1 MRESRTRPV
10 VTVILLAAIAALASG
25 APAQA
30 AIKHAVYR
38 YTSES
43 KAQKHCPQDEVVYG
57 LRKDGRYYEKG
68 DPRYGHIK
76 NAVYVCRHEAD
87 RGGWH
92 TQAH

>member
-1 MRESRTRPV
+1 MTALQ
-10 VTVILLAAIAALASG
+10 TAAAIILCAGIAALAGG

-30 AIKHAVYR
+30 AIKHTVYR

-68 DPRYGHIK
+68 DARYGHLK
-76 NAVYVCRHEAD
+76 NAVYVCRREAD